1 MREVQQRCFVGCFFF
16 VKTHHQKRIIC
27 PLDVAFK
34 RNQLK
39 VLQLCKVKFHI
50 QPQRQNI
57 TRTSKQTGIS
67 SCASSAIYTGRVT
80 GRRAR
85 AHAHTHAPTH
95 YCFDFL
101 PPCHTKWWMHS
112 NCSGWACSLPWDVTN
127 DLSVGLNKREKERF
141 RPKHRFTRQLL
152 LLLFLKRK
160 DVYNIILKWASIMF
174 DPLRSR
180 QL

>member
-1 MREVQQRCFVGCFFF
+1 MEQLRHSGIISSWGGEIPFQVSPQVVSSRVRVTFKNERGAAALFCGVFFF

-112 NCSGWACSLPWDVTN
+112 NCSG
-127 DLSVGLNKREKERF
+127 
-141 RPKHRFTRQLL
+141 
-152 LLLFLKRK
+152 
-160 DVYNIILKWASIMF
+160 
-174 DPLRSR
+174 
-180 QL
+180 